1 VQKKSA
7 IVKRSVALAGH
18 KTSVSLEEAFW
29 EALKEIAALHDGS
42 AQDLVALIDK
52 DREQGNLS
60 SAVRL
65 FVLEHYRKLQPEEI
79 ARRS

>member
-1 VQKKSA
+1 MKSP

-18 KTSVSLEEAFW
+18 KTSVSLEAEFW
-29 EALKEIAALHDGS
+29 EALKEIAALQNGS

-65 FVLEHYRKLQPEEI
+65 FVLDHYKKLQPNESGE
-79 ARRS
+79 